1 MECAKETPGR
11 RPQVFR
17 DPANLQVPPEA
28 YNTPDLQ
35 TSISRLAEATK
46 RLSTHVTSQADGEAV
61 AAELRFI
68 EQTVHGIR
76 SLTHHPTC
84 HWPYR

>member
-1 MECAKETPGR
+1 MECAKGTPGR
-11 RPQVFR
+11 RPQVFI
-17 DPANLQVPPEA
+17 DPAHLQVLQEA
-28 YNTPDLQ
+28 HNTPDLQ
-35 TSISRLAEATK
+35 TSINRLAEATK
-46 RLSTHVTSQADGEAV
+46 RLSTYVSSQPNSEAV

-76 SLTHHPTC
+76 SLTHYPTC